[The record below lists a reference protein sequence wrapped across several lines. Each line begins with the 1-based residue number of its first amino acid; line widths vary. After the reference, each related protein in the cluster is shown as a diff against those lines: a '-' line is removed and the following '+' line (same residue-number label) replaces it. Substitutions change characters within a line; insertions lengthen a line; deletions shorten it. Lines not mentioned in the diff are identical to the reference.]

1 MALISLNTFHF
12 MTTIQWMISMKK
24 KKLLCVFSWKFKGHA
39 ERQMCWSLN
48 IAPYSHW

>member
-24 KKLLCVFSWKFKGHA
+24 KNKTTLCVFL
-39 ERQMCWSLN
+39 E
-48 IAPYSHW
+48 I

>member
-24 KKLLCVFSWKFKGHA
+24 KKTTLCVFL
-39 ERQMCWSLN
+39 E
-48 IAPYSHW
+48 I

>member
-24 KKLLCVFSWKFKGHA
+24 KKTYFVCFLGNLKGMLKDRCA
-39 ERQMCWSLN
+39 GL
-48 IAPYSHW
+48 

>member
-24 KKLLCVFSWKFKGHA
+24 KNYFVCFLGNLKGMLKDRCA
-39 ERQMCWSLN
+39 GL
-48 IAPYSHW
+48 

>member
-24 KKLLCVFSWKFKGHA
+24 KTTLCVFL
-39 ERQMCWSLN
+39 E
-48 IAPYSHW
+48 I